1 MREYVDLIAANKK
14 WAKSMVEKSPEFF
27 TKNWASQSP
36 KFLWIGCA
44 DSRVPAEQITQLE
57 PGHLFV
63 HRNIANMV
71 VHTDLN
77 MLSVLQYAVEVLKIR
92 HIIVCGH
99 YNCGGVK
106 AALTDNSLGLI
117 DNWLRNIK
125 DVYRFNKHELDNLKD
140 EEKKLNKL
148 IELNV
153 KEQVNNLAKTPI
165 VQKQWSIDKAPY
177 LHGWVYN
184 MKDGL
189 VNPVLDIEPGQKLS
203 DDIYRYKF

>member
-1 MREYVDLIAANKK
+1 MREYVDLIHANKK
-14 WAKSMVEKSPEFF
+14 WAKSMVEKSPDFF
-27 TKNWASQSP
+27 TKNFAQQTP

-57 PGHLFV
+57 PGNLFV

-71 VHTDLN
+71 VHTDLS
-77 MLSVLQYAVEVLKIR
+77 MLSVLQYAVQVLKIR

-99 YNCGGVK
+99 TNCGGVK
-106 AALTDNSLGLI
+106 AALGDSSLGLI

-125 DVYRFNKHELDNLKD
+125 DVYRFNKHELDSITD
-140 EEKKLNKL
+140 EDKKLNKL

-153 KEQVNNLAKTPI
+153 AEQVNNLAKTPI
-165 VQKQWSIDKAPY
+165 VQGQWAKEQAPF

-184 MKDGL
+184 IKDGL
-189 VNPVLDIEPGQKLS
+189 AKEVINIDPGHKLT
-203 DDIYRYKF
+203 DDIYKYKF